1 MMREEFVEVEIE
13 KIDFEMVDVITTS
26 KEDEGEPIEIT

>member
-1 MMREEFVEVEIE
+1 MREEFVEVEIE

-26 KEDEGEPIEIT
+26 EDEGEKVEI